1 MTFCGN
7 PSKGK
12 LLPGIRGRRR
22 PKGCKPCGNGC
33 TIKKDP
39 RGKGGDL
46 DGRNTL
52 RSYFA
57 RWNGICTTKPGW
69 WWKPPGKHR
78 RETID
83 SAFSLCGMK
92 CDGMPHG
99 KGRHSDGHS
108 RQGAFTCQRQPGK
121 WSRPA
126 AWVQA
131 IRLTYDYFDDTPVFV
146 MAAAYY
152 GQDVKLRQ
160 LAKELG
166 ISEDS
171 LNKQRDKFV
180 STCALF
186 AAAGGLLKIDV
197 HADSKLYGKSAGMI
211 IIDET

>member
-1 MTFCGN
+1 MAAI
-7 PSKGK
+7 PAK
-12 LLPGIRGRRR
+12 LFRTVEWHLHHEAGLVE
-22 PKGCKPCGNGC
+22 
-33 TIKKDP
+33 T
-39 RGKGGDL
+39 
-46 DGRNTL
+46 
-52 RSYFA
+52 A
-57 RWNGICTTKPGW
+57 RQ
-69 WWKPPGKHR
+69 HR

-83 SAFSLCGMK
+83 SAFGLCGMK

-99 KGRHSDGHS
+99 KGRHSEATADKALLLVNAS
-108 RQGAFTCQRQPGK
+108 REVEQAR
-121 WSRPA
+121 

-186 AAAGGLLKIDV
+186 AAAGGLLKIE
-197 HADSKLYGKSAGMI
+197 SL
-211 IIDET
+211 